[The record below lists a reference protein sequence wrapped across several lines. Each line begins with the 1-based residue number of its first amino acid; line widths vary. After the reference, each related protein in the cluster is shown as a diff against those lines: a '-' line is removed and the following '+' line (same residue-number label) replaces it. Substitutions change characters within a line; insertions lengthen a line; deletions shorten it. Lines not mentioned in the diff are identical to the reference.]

1 LQPSLA
7 VAQTGIGTRTPD
19 KSAVLDLSST
29 SKGFLMPRM
38 STDERDLIE
47 NPANALIIYNT
58 NVQAIEFNVGT
69 ESNPI
74 WVLLS
79 GQDEND
85 SPLESMSSGSIY
97 IGSKN
102 DEAQEV
108 FVSGELS
115 LTFRSSYFR

>member
-19 KSAVLDLSST
+19 KSADLFLM
-29 SKGFLMPRM
+29 SKGLMPRM

-85 SPLESMSSGSIY
+85 SPIAAQRFISRDNFVTVGGES
-97 IGSKN
+97 
-102 DEAQEV
+102 
-108 FVSGELS
+108 
-115 LTFRSSYFR
+115 

>member
-19 KSAVLDLSST
+19 KSAVLDLSPQQ
-29 SKGFLMPRM
+29 GFLMPRM

-79 GQDEND
+79 GQDEMTA
-85 SPLESMSSGSIY
+85 L
-97 IGSKN
+97 
-102 DEAQEV
+102 
-108 FVSGELS
+108 
-115 LTFRSSYFR
+115 